1 MLSQAGT
8 QLVGALNPLSSSS
21 LLASLGAFGV
31 FLVLFAETGLLIG
44 FFLPGDSLLFTAGL
58 LCTSTA
64 GHPARLSLPLVLLAA
79 AAGALLGA
87 QTGFYIGRA
96 GGRPLLQRSRN
107 RYLHT
112 GAERAERLL
121 ARYGYGKA
129 IVLARF
135 IPIVRT
141 VLNPLAGA
149 FGVSTRTFTIWQVAG
164 GLVWSVGITLLG
176 YTLGSAIPS
185 IDTYLL
191 PAIAVIV
198 ILSLIPIGIEVWR
211 TRAETRRTAGQ
222 ASSAPEG
229 TVPAAGG
236 GQPDQAGGGPASG
249 QDRDQAPA
257 RPARPLQSATPN
269 QQICALGGRRPN
281 DHQPP
286 RSGGSSPG
294 AGDWPTTRPSA
305 GIGRFVRRTVLMRK
319 PAVASAS
326 WQALANRPRTSGTI
340 TSRD

>member
-1 MLSQAGT
+1 MLSQAGP
-8 QLVGALNPLSSSS
+8 QLVGALNPLSSTS

-79 AAGALLGA
+79 AGGALLGA

-96 GGRPLLQRSRN
+96 GGQPLLRRSRN
-107 RYLHT
+107 KYLRT

-121 ARYGYGKA
+121 SRYGYGKA

-135 IPIVRT
+135 IPVVRT

-149 FGVSTRTFTIWQVAG
+149 FGVSTRTFTCWQVVG
-164 GLVWSVGITLLG
+164 GLLWSVGVTLAG

-191 PAIAVIV
+191 PVIAVIV
-198 ILSLIPIGIEVWR
+198 LLSLIPIGVEVWR
-211 TRAETRRTAGQ
+211 TRSEVRASGQAGRQPDQAGQ
-222 ASSAPEG
+222 QPDQAGQQPDQADQADDGAPTATG
-229 TVPAAGG
+229 Q
-236 GQPDQAGGGPASG
+236 QPDQAGGGPASTG
-249 QDRDQAPA
+249 QHRDQAPA
-257 RPARPLQSATPN
+257 RPARP
-269 QQICALGGRRPN
+269 
-281 DHQPP
+281 
-286 RSGGSSPG
+286 
-294 AGDWPTTRPSA
+294 
-305 GIGRFVRRTVLMRK
+305 
-319 PAVASAS
+319 
-326 WQALANRPRTSGTI
+326 
-340 TSRD
+340 